1 MLTYKMLVYKMFTY
15 KLQQAEQLKYAPK
28 VLTFGAYF
36 LRQYAVLNC
45 YFSNV
50 HISADCVLCIRVIM
64 QPTVGYGP
72 VADVFPAKSEM
83 CIRDSFNLT
92 NIHEWV
98 PYSLFS
104 VIVTGVSPPSVK
116 RMPRQRCV

>member
-1 MLTYKMLVYKMFTY
+1 MLAYKMLVYKMFTY
-15 KLQQAEQLKYAPK
+15 KLQQTEQLKYAPK
-28 VLTFGAYF
+28 VKTFGAYF

-72 VADVFPAKSEM
+72 VADVFPAKSVYTGK
-83 CIRDSFNLT
+83 F
-92 NIHEWV
+92 IH
-98 PYSLFS
+98 FF
-104 VIVTGVSPPSVK
+104 VIF
-116 RMPRQRCV
+116 